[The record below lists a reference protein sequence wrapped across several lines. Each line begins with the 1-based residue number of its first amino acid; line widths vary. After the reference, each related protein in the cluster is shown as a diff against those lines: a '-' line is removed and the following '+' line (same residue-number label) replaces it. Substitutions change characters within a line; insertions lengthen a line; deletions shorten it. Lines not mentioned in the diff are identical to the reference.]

1 MEEQR
6 KGKVTAAYLSVKRY
20 EIGLYIFMLGIFG
33 VLFILARLP
42 MVFYWYGVEL
52 SAFFFL
58 IFMGLGYIHYAK
70 RYRAFQF
77 IEYHPLATLKEAAD
91 TIDPAEVYLR
101 QEVSHLLEQLHE
113 IELLQQEKNA
123 EQMDYFTLWLHQI
136 KTPIA
141 AMSLLLQQQQDNP
154 EWTRKAKQELLRIEE
169 YTHMALN
176 YLKLEQRG
184 KDLNL
189 EKVQLDNVIKKALK
203 KFSISFVYNQISLE
217 YEELHA
223 TTLSDEQ
230 WLLVMLEQ
238 ILSNSL
244 KYTPKKGTI
253 TIKLNPENPNQL
265 VIEDT
270 GMGIRAEDLPR
281 IFEKGYSGWNGKA
294 QEKSTGL
301 GLFLSKRISQRLGH
315 PIKVQS
321 ELDKGTRIFI
331 DFTQQQLEIFS

>member
-1 MEEQR
+1 MKER
-6 KGKVTAAYLSVKRY
+6 TGKVIAAYLATKRY
-20 EIGLYIFMLGIFG
+20 EIGIYIFMLALFG
-33 VLFILARLP
+33 TLFILGRLP
-42 MVFYWYGVEL
+42 MVFFWYGLEL
-52 SAFFFL
+52 SAFFLFL
-58 IFMGLGYIHYAK
+58 FMVLGYFRYAK

-77 IEYHPLATLKEAAD
+77 IEYHPLATLKEAAAS
-91 TIDPAEVYLR
+91 IDPTEVYLR
-101 QEVSHLLEQLHE
+101 QEISYLLEQLHE

-154 EWTRKAKQELLRIEE
+154 EWNRKAKQELLRIEE

-176 YLKLEQRG
+176 YLKLEQSG

-189 EKVQLDNVIKKALK
+189 EEVALDTVIKKALK
-203 KFSISFVYNQISLE
+203 KFSISFVYNQISLD
-217 YEELHA
+217 YEELQ
-223 TTLSDEQ
+223 TTVLSDEK

-244 KYTPKKGTI
+244 KYTPKKGTV
-253 TIKLNPENPNQL
+253 TIKLNPENPTQL

-281 IFEKGYSGWNGKA
+281 IFEKGYSGWNGKV

-301 GLFLSKRISQRLGH
+301 GLFLSKRVSQRLGH
-315 PIKVQS
+315 PITIQS
-321 ELDKGTRIFI
+321 ELDKGTQVSI
-331 DFTQQQLEIFS
+331 DFSQQQLEIFS